1 MADDL
6 DAIRAQRM
14 AQLQSQYGGGGGGGN
29 AAEKQKAQ
37 EDQMRQQEEMKHA
50 ILSQVLDQQARAR
63 LNTLKIS
70 KPEKAAV
77 FENMVLRMAQ
87 TGQLRGKLDDAQF
100 VSILESV
107 NAQMPQSKSTVKYD
121 RRRAAIDSD
130 DDDDYGC

>member
-1 MADDL
+1 MGDSEL

-14 AQLQSQYGGGGGGGN
+14 AQMQSQFGGGGGGN

-37 EDQMRQQEEMKHA
+37 EEQMRQQEEMKHS

-70 KPEKAAV
+70 KPEKAAM
-77 FENMVLRMAQ
+77 FENMVIRMAQ

-100 VSILESV
+100 VNILESV
-107 NAQMPQSKSTVKYD
+107 NAQMPERKSTVKYD

>member
-1 MADDL
+1 M
-6 DAIRAQRM
+6 
-14 AQLQSQYGGGGGGGN
+14 
-29 AAEKQKAQ
+29 
-37 EDQMRQQEEMKHA
+37 
-50 ILSQVLDQQARAR
+50 
-63 LNTLKIS
+63 NTLKIS
-70 KPEKAAV
+70 KPEKAAI

-130 DDDDYGC
+130 DDDDYGCWLWLSSNDDEDEDALFKPFNINRVLGFALLKRIKTTI

>member
-14 AQLQSQYGGGGGGGN
+14 AQLQSQYGGGAGGGN
-29 AAEKQKAQ
+29 AGDKQKAQ
-37 EDQMRQQEEMKHA
+37 EEQMRQQEEMKHA

>member
-1 MADDL
+1 MADNDL
-6 DAIRAQRM
+6 DALRADRL
-14 AQLQSQYGGGGGGGN
+14 AQLQQQYGGSGGN
-29 AAEKQKAQ
+29 NAEKQQAQ
-37 EDQMRQQEEMKHA
+37 QEQMRQQEEMKHS

-70 KPEKAAV
+70 KPEKAQM
-77 FENMVLRMAQ
+77 FENMVIRMAQ
-87 TGQLRGKLDDAQF
+87 MGQVRGKLDDAQF

-107 NAQMPQSKSTVKYD
+107 NAQMPQTKSTVKYD

>member
-1 MADDL
+1 MADNDL
-6 DAIRAQRM
+6 DALRAERL
-14 AQLQSQYGGGGGGGN
+14 AQLQQQYGGSGGN
-29 AAEKQKAQ
+29 NAEKQQAQ
-37 EDQMRQQEEMKHA
+37 QEQMRQQEEMKHS

-70 KPEKAAV
+70 KPEKAQM
-77 FENMVLRMAQ
+77 FENMVIRMAQ
-87 TGQLRGKLDDAQF
+87 MGQVRGKLDDTQF
-100 VSILESV
+100 KSILESI

>member
-1 MADDL
+1 MADSDL

-14 AQLQSQYGGGGGGGN
+14 AQMQSQFGGGGGGN

-37 EDQMRQQEEMKHA
+37 EEQMRQQDEMKHS

-70 KPEKAAV
+70 KPEKAAM
-77 FENMVLRMAQ
+77 FENMVIRMAQ
-87 TGQLRGKLDDAQF
+87 SGQLRGKLDDAQF
-100 VSILESV
+100 VNILESI

>member
-6 DAIRAQRM
+6 EHIRAQRM
-14 AQLQSQYGGGGGGGN
+14 AQLQSQYGGSGGGN
-29 AAEKQKAQ
+29 AGDKQKAQ
-37 EDQMRQQEEMKHA
+37 EEQMRQQEEMKHA

>member
-1 MADDL
+1 MADNDL
-6 DAIRAQRM
+6 DALRAERM
-14 AQLQSQYGGGGGGGN
+14 AQLQQQYGSSGGN
-29 AAEKQKAQ
+29 NAEKQQAQ
-37 EDQMRQQEEMKHA
+37 QEQMRQQEEMKHS

-70 KPEKAAV
+70 KPEKAQM
-77 FENMVLRMAQ
+77 FENMVIRMAQ
-87 TGQLRGKLDDAQF
+87 MGQVRGKLDDAQF
-100 VSILESV
+100 VSILESI

>member
-1 MADDL
+1 MADNDL
-6 DAIRAQRM
+6 DALRAERL
-14 AQLQSQYGGGGGGGN
+14 AQLQQQYGGSSGN
-29 AAEKQKAQ
+29 NAEKQEAQ
-37 EDQMRQQEEMKHA
+37 KEQMRQQEEMKHT

-70 KPEKAAV
+70 KPEKAQM
-77 FENMVLRMAQ
+77 FENMVIRMAQ
-87 TGQLRGKLDDAQF
+87 MGQVRGKLDDAQF

>member
-1 MADDL
+1 MADNDL
-6 DAIRAQRM
+6 DALRAERM
-14 AQLQSQYGGGGGGGN
+14 AQLQQQYGSSGGN
-29 AAEKQKAQ
+29 NAEKQQAQ
-37 EDQMRQQEEMKHA
+37 QEQMRQQEEMKHS

-70 KPEKAAV
+70 KPDKAQM
-77 FENMVLRMAQ
+77 FENMVIRMAQ
-87 TGQLRGKLDDAQF
+87 MGQVRGKLDDAQF